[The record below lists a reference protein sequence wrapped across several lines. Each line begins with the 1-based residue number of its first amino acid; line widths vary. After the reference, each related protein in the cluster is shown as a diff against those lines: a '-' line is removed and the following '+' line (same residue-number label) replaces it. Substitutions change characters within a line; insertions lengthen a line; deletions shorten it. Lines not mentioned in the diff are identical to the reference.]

1 MFVAPNQSWAES
13 ISFSNPRDEW
23 LHVVELFNYSDKL
36 TNPPNIG
43 FDLWPKEE
51 KKKKLRLFKVSQ
63 TQISIYVSERDGLT
77 IGNSLE
83 IRKS

>member
-1 MFVAPNQSWAES
+1 M
-13 ISFSNPRDEW
+13 
-23 LHVVELFNYSDKL
+23 VELFNYSDKL

-51 KKKKLRLFKVSQ
+51 KKKLRLFKVSQ

>member
-1 MFVAPNQSWAES
+1 M
-13 ISFSNPRDEW
+13 
-23 LHVVELFNYSDKL
+23 VELFNYSDKL

-51 KKKKLRLFKVSQ
+51 KKKKTKIIQSFPNPNFNLCER
-63 TQISIYVSERDGLT
+63 ERDGLT

>member
-1 MFVAPNQSWAES
+1 MFVAPNQSWAQS

-51 KKKKLRLFKVSQ
+51 EEEKKTKIIQ
-63 TQISIYVSERDGLT
+63 
-77 IGNSLE
+77 SLPNPNFNFMWD
-83 IRKS
+83 SA